1 MQRFHTR
8 STDWF
13 NCSSGKEAEDR
24 IEREEKARSIS
35 FLWASIGSAV
45 WSRLGHCWGWSW
57 LPGSSAAQL
66 QDSNLH
72 HQTRSVIFLKQV
84 PGLLR
89 RCKTYFVFK
98 GSVVALNS
106 IPANEAE
113 ENKRFLA
120 SPPPLTGLLWLTV
133 AVTNY
138 SLLAVTRMYKASN
151 SYLDLGF

>member
-1 MQRFHTR
+1 MNERKKPDPFHFSEHRLDQQFEADWATAGVDAGCQVLLLPTFKILRLYSPPHTR
-8 STDWF
+8 F
-13 NCSSGKEAEDR
+13 
-24 IEREEKARSIS
+24 
-35 FLWASIGSAV
+35 
-45 WSRLGHCWGWSW
+45 
-57 LPGSSAAQL
+57 
-66 QDSNLH
+66 
-72 HQTRSVIFLKQV
+72 VIFLKQV

-89 RCKTYFVFK
+89 RCMTYFVFK

-138 SLLAVTRMYKASN
+138 SLLAVTRMYKATK

>member
-1 MQRFHTR
+1 MNERKKRDPFHFSEHR
-8 STDWF
+8 LDQQFEADWATA
-13 NCSSGKEAEDR
+13 GVEAGCQVLLLHNFKIR
-24 IEREEKARSIS
+24 
-35 FLWASIGSAV
+35 
-45 WSRLGHCWGWSW
+45 RLYFT
-57 LPGSSAAQL
+57 
-66 QDSNLH
+66 LH
-72 HQTRSVIFLKQV
+72 LHTRSVIVLKQV
-84 PGLLR
+84 LGLLR
-89 RCKTYFVFK
+89 RCMTYFVFK

-138 SLLAVTRMYKASN
+138 SLLAVTRMYKATK

>member
-1 MQRFHTR
+1 MNERKKPDPFHFSEHRLDQQFEADWATAGVEAGCQVLLLHIFKILAQYQRF
-8 STDWF
+8 
-13 NCSSGKEAEDR
+13 
-24 IEREEKARSIS
+24 
-35 FLWASIGSAV
+35 
-45 WSRLGHCWGWSW
+45 
-57 LPGSSAAQL
+57 
-66 QDSNLH
+66 
-72 HQTRSVIFLKQV
+72 VIFLKQV
-84 PGLLR
+84 PELLR
-89 RCKTYFVFK
+89 RCMTYFVFK

>member
-1 MQRFHTR
+1 MNEWKKPDPFHFSEHR
-8 STDWF
+8 LDQQFEADWATAGVEAGCQVLLLQNF
-13 NCSSGKEAEDR
+13 NVL
-24 IEREEKARSIS
+24 I
-35 FLWASIGSAV
+35 
-45 WSRLGHCWGWSW
+45 
-57 LPGSSAAQL
+57 
-66 QDSNLH
+66 LH
-72 HQTRSVIFLKQV
+72 HIPHSTSSVIFLKQV

-89 RCKTYFVFK
+89 RCMTYFVFK

-138 SLLAVTRMYKASN
+138 SLLAVTRMYKATK

>member
-1 MQRFHTR
+1 MNERKKPDPFHFSEHRLDQQFEADWATAGVEAGCQVLLLQNFMVR
-8 STDWF
+8 RLYHIPHST
-13 NCSSGKEAEDR
+13 S
-24 IEREEKARSIS
+24 
-35 FLWASIGSAV
+35 
-45 WSRLGHCWGWSW
+45 
-57 LPGSSAAQL
+57 
-66 QDSNLH
+66 
-72 HQTRSVIFLKQV
+72 SVIFLKQV

-89 RCKTYFVFK
+89 RCMTYFVFK

-138 SLLAVTRMYKASN
+138 SLLAVTRMYKATK

>member
-1 MQRFHTR
+1 MNERKKPDPFHFSEHRLDQQFEADWATAGVEAGCQVLLLHIFKILAQYQRF
-8 STDWF
+8 
-13 NCSSGKEAEDR
+13 
-24 IEREEKARSIS
+24 
-35 FLWASIGSAV
+35 
-45 WSRLGHCWGWSW
+45 
-57 LPGSSAAQL
+57 
-66 QDSNLH
+66 
-72 HQTRSVIFLKQV
+72 VIFLKQV
-84 PGLLR
+84 PELLR
-89 RCKTYFVFK
+89 RCMTYFVFK

-138 SLLAVTRMYKASN
+138 SLLAVTRMYKATK

>member
-1 MQRFHTR
+1 M
-8 STDWF
+8 
-13 NCSSGKEAEDR
+13 
-24 IEREEKARSIS
+24 
-35 FLWASIGSAV
+35 
-45 WSRLGHCWGWSW
+45 
-57 LPGSSAAQL
+57 
-66 QDSNLH
+66 
-72 HQTRSVIFLKQV
+72 
-84 PGLLR
+84 
-89 RCKTYFVFK
+89 TYFVFK

-138 SLLAVTRMYKASN
+138 SLLVAVTNYSLLAVTRMYKATK

>member
-1 MQRFHTR
+1 MNERKKPDPFHFSEHR
-8 STDWF
+8 LDQQFEADWATA
-13 NCSSGKEAEDR
+13 GVEAGCQV
-24 IEREEKARSIS
+24 
-35 FLWASIGSAV
+35 L
-45 WSRLGHCWGWSW
+45 L
-57 LPGSSAAQL
+57 
-66 QDSNLH
+66 LH
-72 HQTRSVIFLKQV
+72 NFTHLHTKSVIFLKQV

-89 RCKTYFVFK
+89 RCMTYFVFK

-138 SLLAVTRMYKASN
+138 SLLAVTRMYKAMK